1 MRNLII
7 FTTVLMLV
15 GCAGSPASFGIDL
28 SNSKNVYKNCLKER
42 PGNCNTEKEMYFID
56 LEAVRAMGHSHAQTN
71 CKTIGGTTTCQSY

>member
-7 FTTVLMLV
+7 FIAVLMLV

-28 SNSKNVYKNCLKER
+28 SNSKNAYKNCLKER

-56 LEAVRAMGHSHAQTN
+56 LEAIRALGHSAQTN
-71 CKTIGGTTTCQSY
+71 CQTIGGITTCQSY